1 MKSLVLVLVFLAW
14 FAAPTNADFV
24 AGMAAYKSGDYATAF
39 RELKPLAEQGNA
51 EAQRHL
57 GHLYLKGLGVPQDY
71 KEAIRWYSRAA
82 EQGRKVGPPNRKSL
96 PPGWVLVAGEWKQKR

>member
-1 MKSLVLVLVFLAW
+1 MKSLVLVLVLLVW
-14 FAAPTNADFV
+14 FAAPANADFD
-24 AGMAAYKSGDYATAF
+24 AGMAAYKSGDYATAL
-39 RELKPLAEQGNA
+39 RELRPLAEQGNA

-82 EQGRKVGPPNRKSL
+82 EQGRKVGPPNRKAL
-96 PPGWVLVAGEWKQKR
+96 PAGWMLVASERKLKM